1 MRFAPSML
9 LPDMRVV
16 QTAVT
21 ATAPSA
27 ARILGPNPDRVCVLF
42 WPTQGGSYVVG
53 PSNIVTQQ
61 RGWTVASGSSII
73 SFDFATWGHII
84 TGEWWAAGSAASV
97 ATYVTELIYQ
107 PRKD

>member
-1 MRFAPSML
+1 
-9 LPDMRVV
+9 
-16 QTAVT
+16 
-21 ATAPSA
+21 
-27 ARILGPNPDRVCVLF
+27 
-42 WPTQGGSYVVG
+42 
-53 PSNIVTQQ
+53 
-61 RGWTVASGSSII
+61 VASGSSII